1 MRILHVH
8 ENAHFHGGV
17 EQILFDTARGLS
29 ANGWEQAL
37 LYQNQDSDDN
47 FKQAFDMTA
56 SDSSIIDEFDPDA
69 VLVHK
74 VSDAGLISSLTNKK
88 PTAQMVHDHDIV
100 CPRSHKYFPISHKV
114 CTKPAGLSCYQ
125 HLCCVQ
131 RNRSDSILPI
141 TLKGTGDVR
150 KQISAGEGLRRYL
163 ANSQFMKDE
172 LVMNGI
178 DAERINVIHPVPSAL
193 ISPAFQP
200 IEDNR
205 EILYVGQVIRG
216 KGVDLLLKALVHLTV
231 DWHTT
236 IVGDGNHMNECRQL
250 AARLGIESRVTFA
263 GRVPHE
269 ELESFYRAARVVV
282 VPSRWP
288 EPFGMVGIE
297 AMARGR
303 PVVAFD
309 NGGISD
315 WLKHESTGMLV
326 TNGDLQSMAMA
337 IGGFLDNRNM
347 AEQFGRNGVARV
359 EHFFSHASYLDR
371 MKQEMEGIL

>member
-1 MRILHVH
+1 MRLLHVN

-17 EQILFDTARGLS
+17 EQILFDTACGLS

-37 LYQNQDSDDN
+37 LYQNPESDRN
-47 FKQAFDMTA
+47 FKQAFSLAADN
-56 SDSSIIDEFDPDA
+56 SSIIDEFNPDA

-74 VSDAGLISSLTNKK
+74 VSDAGLISELTNKK

-100 CPRSHKYFPISHKV
+100 CPRSHKYFPISNKV
-114 CTKPAGLSCYQ
+114 CTKPAGVSCYQ
-125 HLCCVQ
+125 HLCCIQ
-131 RNRSDSILPI
+131 RNRNGSILPI
-141 TLKGTGDVR
+141 IIKGTGGVK
-150 KQISAGEGLRRYL
+150 KQIKAGEGLRRYL

-172 LVMNGI
+172 LIMNGI
-178 DAERINVIHPVPSAL
+178 EAKRINVVHPVPSAL
-193 ISPAFQP
+193 SSPDFHP
-200 IEDNR
+200 MGHDR

-216 KGVDLLLKALVHLTV
+216 KGVDLLLKSLAHIKGN
-231 DWHTT
+231 WHAN
-236 IVGDGNHMNECRQL
+236 IVGDGNHMTECKQL
-250 AARLGIESRVTFA
+250 ASRLGIESKVSFK

-269 ELESFYRAARVVV
+269 QLDDFYKAARVVV

-315 WLKHESTGMLV
+315 WLRHE
-326 TNGDLQSMAMA
+326 TNGILISKGNTQSMAVA
-337 IGGFLDNRNM
+337 IGMFLENRNM
-347 AEQFGRNGVARV
+347 AEQMGLNGVATVRK
-359 EHFFSHASYLDR
+359 FFTHKSYLKKIQHELED
-371 MKQEMEGIL
+371 IL